1 MSKAGR
7 AFVKDLLV
15 VDPEDRATADEALRA
30 SWLNRRLGATTRSPR
45 EEEIDNAKS
54 SVLRFANY
62 SKLQR
67 MALMVIAH
75 KSTSEEIGILR
86 KLFQQYDT
94 KKDGQL
100 SFEEFK
106 AAIQEAGYSEQDYRS
121 IFDAVVRFAPLFQFV
136 FQLNTCSL

>member
-1 MSKAGR
+1 M
-7 AFVKDLLV
+7 
-15 VDPEDRATADEALRA
+15 
-30 SWLNRRLGATTRSPR
+30 

-54 SVLRFANY
+54 SVVRYANY

-94 KKDGQL
+94 KRDGQL

-106 AAIQEAGYSEQDYRS
+106 AAIQEAGYTEEDYRS
-121 IFDAVVRFAPLFQFV
+121 IFDAVVRCSQFSTMHFRRLTHHFV
-136 FQLNTCSL
+136 IGS